1 MSQTNSRERLLE
13 VAEGLFAEQGYL
25 ATSVREIVQGAGVQ
39 PPALYY
45 HFENKEALLV
55 ELLSMRFDAYEKS
68 LRERLAHATSPEQ
81 AFLAFVQ
88 HAFDRLETQSNSVR
102 FVFGVLYGP
111 QHGIPR
117 KLVRNLQ
124 LRYHM
129 IVAERVRVLDPKLDE
144 QRVIFATTALQGMTL
159 SLTLRVFTV
168 GTTGFPAD
176 LAPAIATRSAA
187 MLYDGLPVPTLGL
200 PSR

>member
-13 VAEGLFAEQGYL
+13 VAEGLFADQGYL

-55 ELLSMRFDAYEKS
+55 ELLTMRFEAYERS
-68 LRERLAHATSPEQ
+68 LKERLGPTTTPE
-81 AFLAFVQ
+81 AACLAFVE
-88 HAFDRLETQSNSVR
+88 HAFDRLADQSSAVR

-117 KLVRNLQ
+117 KLVRDLQ
-124 LRYHM
+124 LRYHQ
-129 IVAERVRVLDPKLDE
+129 IVADRVRELDPSIDE
-144 QRVIFATTALQGMTL
+144 PRVVFAITALQGMTL
-159 SLTLRVFTV
+159 SLTLRAFTLRV
-168 GTTGFPAD
+168 ADFPPE
-176 LAPAIATRSAA
+176 LAPAIATRAAA
-187 MLYDGLPVPTLGL
+187 MLYDGLPVPALGL
-200 PSR
+200 PPR

>member
-13 VAEGLFAEQGYL
+13 IAEALFAEQGYL

-55 ELLSMRFDAYEKS
+55 ELLTQRFDAYEQS
-68 LRERLAHATSPEQ
+68 LRERLVQAHKPDE
-81 AFLAFVQ
+81 AFLAFVT

-124 LRYHM
+124 LRYHS
-129 IVAERVRVLDPKLDE
+129 IVAERVRALDPAIDE
-144 QRVIFATTALQGMTL
+144 QRVIFAVTALQGMTL
-159 SLTLRVFTV
+159 SLTLRAFTV
-168 GTTGFPAD
+168 RTAAFPKE
-176 LAPAIATRSAA
+176 LAPAIASRAAA
-187 MLYDGLPVPTLGL
+187 MLYDGLPVPALGI
-200 PSR
+200 PPR

>member
-1 MSQTNSRERLLE
+1 MSQTNSRQRLLDI
-13 VAEGLFAEQGYL
+13 AEGLFAEQGYL

-55 ELLSMRFDAYEKS
+55 ELLTTRFDAYEQS
-68 LRERLAHATSPEQ
+68 LRVRLAPAKTAEQ
-81 AFLAFVQ
+81 AFLAFVE
-88 HAFDRLETQSNSVR
+88 HAFDRLETQSSSVR

-117 KLVRNLQ
+117 KLVRTLQ
-124 LRYHM
+124 LRYHS
-129 IVAERVRVLDPKLDE
+129 IVAERVREIETALDE

-159 SLTLRVFTV
+159 SLTLRAFTV
-168 GTTGFPAD
+168 RTIFPPD
-176 LAPAIATRSAA
+176 LAPAIASRAAA
-187 MLYDGLPVPTLGL
+187 MLYDGLPVPALGL
-200 PSR
+200 PPR

>member
-13 VAEGLFAEQGYL
+13 VAEALFAEQGYL

-55 ELLSMRFDAYEKS
+55 ELLTQRFDAYEQS
-68 LRERLAHATSPEQ
+68 LRERLGPAKTAEQ
-81 AFLAFVQ
+81 AFLAFVE
-88 HAFDRLETQSNSVR
+88 HAFDRLATQSSSVR

-117 KLVRNLQ
+117 KLVHNLQ
-124 LRYHM
+124 LRYHS
-129 IVAERVRVLDPKLDE
+129 IVAERVRALEPSLDE
-144 QRVIFATTALQGMTL
+144 QRIIFAVTALQGMTL
-159 SLTLRVFTV
+159 SLTLRAFTV
-168 GTTGFPAD
+168 RNSAFPHD
-176 LAPAIATRSAA
+176 LAPAIASRSAA
-187 MLYDGLPVPTLGL
+187 MLYDGLPVPALGI
-200 PSR
+200 PPR